1 MPNRYANLD
10 GLRGIAALI
19 VVSLHCI
26 IAFDPALYSGL
37 PADSHGQWDITISGL
52 PFLLPLA
59 GDYSV
64 CIFFALSGFVLAHSF
79 SRTRLD
85 APALAVKRYVR
96 LGLPILA
103 ACLFS
108 WALLANGLMFN
119 HAAAETTESSWL
131 DSHMRQAPSLPMAFH
146 EGTYG
151 SLLALPNARTYDPV
165 LWTMGI
171 EFMGSILMIAIFAL
185 LRRLGDRRGIR
196 GLPGATFLMLGL
208 LGYGF
213 FLGLFAFGAAMYHV
227 NLRARLERIPR
238 LHLVM
243 LPVLIL
249 GIFLGTV
256 PYSAARGSFLDTL
269 VSYAFVS
276 DQSAWQFAYPAWLG
290 LDGES
295 FWHAVGALLTLL
307 AADAWGPLRR
317 LLSHPLSQ
325 FLGRISFPLY
335 LVHLPILFSAGC
347 GIFLLCLSI
356 KIGFAAAVVLS
367 VAVFVLIAI
376 LIAWMS
382 TLLIETRAVTWS
394 NAAAVYVQ
402 RAMRSAV
409 AFLRKADEPETS

>member
-1 MPNRYANLD
+1 
-10 GLRGIAALI
+10 
-19 VVSLHCI
+19 
-26 IAFDPALYSGL
+26 
-37 PADSHGQWDITISGL
+37 
-52 PFLLPLA
+52 
-59 GDYSV
+59 
-64 CIFFALSGFVLAHSF
+64 
-79 SRTRLD
+79 
-85 APALAVKRYVR
+85 
-96 LGLPILA
+96 
-103 ACLFS
+103 
-108 WALLANGLMFN
+108 MFN
-119 HAAAETTESSWL
+119 HAAAETTKLSWL
-131 DSHMRQAPSLPMAFH
+131 DSHMRQAPSLPTAFH

-171 EFMGSILMIAIFAL
+171 EFMGSILMIAVFAL
-185 LRRLGDRRGIR
+185 LRLLGDRRGIR

-208 LGYGF
+208 LGSGF
-213 FLGLFAFGAAMYHV
+213 FLSLFAFGAAMYHV

-256 PYSAARGSFLDTL
+256 PYSAARGGYLDTL

-356 KIGFAAAVVLS
+356 KIGFATAAMLS

-394 NAAAVYVQ
+394 E
-402 RAMRSAV
+402 RCRSLCSEGDALGRR
-409 AFLRKADEPETS
+409 FLAQG